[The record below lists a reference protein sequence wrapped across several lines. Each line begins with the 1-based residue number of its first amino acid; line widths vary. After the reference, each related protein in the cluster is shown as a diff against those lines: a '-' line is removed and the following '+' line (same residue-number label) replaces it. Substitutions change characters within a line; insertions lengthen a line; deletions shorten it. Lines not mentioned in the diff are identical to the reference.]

1 MEFCKIFLVMAFIGL
16 SASAETK
23 SPCQGC
29 KDLVDGILKGL
40 DSTKNKNFGGGDTAW
55 EEKKNLK
62 YKVSETRLVEV
73 LESAC
78 DKDNFRCNEIAAE
91 REDDIET
98 WYKTMQD
105 SKSLHEFLCIEKA
118 EVCCPEGK
126 FGENCEESCPANS
139 EGEICFGNGNCEG
152 SGDKQGSGKCVCD
165 EGYSGDLCNECGP
178 RHFQSFGNDTYTMCT
193 PCATGCETCLSA
205 NDTEC
210 LSCATGYREEKAS
223 EPAEVK
229 AEGEEAKEGEEAA
242 EEKPQTVTCVD
253 INECVEQSDLC
264 PVGEYCANTEG
275 SYTCEPWKCSPMCTR
290 CYGPTN
296 HHCFECIP
304 GAIMRAPFICQDI
317 DECASGAICL
327 GMYEQCVNTIGHY
340 KCECARFFR
349 RDPTT
354 GQCQPDPAIYS
365 RFLPNR
371 LRRPAAPAAEV
382 KKEEPKEEEKAA
394 AAEEEAATEEKAA
407 EEGAETKSEDAAAPA
422 EEGEEKKQE
431 L

>member
-1 MEFCKIFLVMAFIGL
+1 MGLALAFIGL
-16 SASAETK
+16 SCAAETK

-40 DSTKNKNFGGGDTAW
+40 DQTKNKNFGGGDTAW

-78 DKDNFRCNEIAAE
+78 AKDNFRCNELASE

-105 SKSLHEFLCIEKA
+105 DKPLHEFLCIEKA
-118 EVCCPEGK
+118 QACCAEGK
-126 FGENCEESCPANS
+126 FD
-139 EGEICFGNGNCEG
+139 G
-152 SGDKQGSGKCVCD
+152 SGDKQGSGTCVCD
-165 EGYSGDLCNECGP
+165 KGYAGDLCNECSSG
-178 RHFQSFGNDTYTMCT
+178 HFKSFSNDTYTMCAA
-193 PCATGCETCLSA
+193 CAAGCDTCLSA
-205 NDTEC
+205 NATDC
-210 LSCATGYREEKAS
+210 LTCSAGYRETKAS
-223 EPAEVK
+223 EPAPIVEEK
-229 AEGEEAKEGEEAA
+229 KEGSDDEKKSEDGEEAA
-242 EEKPQTVTCVD
+242 AATEEEAKPQTVTCSD

-264 PVGEYCANTEG
+264 AVGEYCANNEG
-275 SYTCEPWKCSPMCTR
+275 SYSCELCHEGCYSCFGPSKAHCTNCKTGNIMKLPYLCS
-290 CYGPTN
+290 
-296 HHCFECIP
+296 
-304 GAIMRAPFICQDI
+304 DI

-327 GMYEQCVNTIGHY
+327 GMYEQCVNTIGHH

-371 LRRPAAPAAEV
+371 MRKAPEA
-382 KKEEPKEEEKAA
+382 KKEEEVAKTEEAKPEEAAADATEEPAAKTEEEAPA
-394 AAEEEAATEEKAA
+394 AAEEEKEI
-407 EEGAETKSEDAAAPA
+407 
-422 EEGEEKKQE
+422 KKE

>member
-1 MEFCKIFLVMAFIGL
+1 MTLAAL
-16 SASAETK
+16 SSAAETK

-40 DSTKNKNFGGGDTAW
+40 DQTKNKNFGGGDTAW

-78 DKDNFRCNEIAAE
+78 AKDNFRCNELASEKEEA
-91 REDDIET
+91 IET

-105 SKSLHEFLCIEKA
+105 EKSLHEYLCIEQA
-118 EVCCPEGK
+118 AVCCPDGK
-126 FGENCEESCPANS
+126 FGENCEDCPANAN
-139 EGEICFGNGNCEG
+139 GEICFGNGKCEG
-152 SGDKQGSGKCVCD
+152 SGDKQGKGVCVCD
-165 EGYSGDLCNECGP
+165 EGYSGELCNDCGS
-178 RHFQSFGNDTYTMCT
+178 RHFKSFSNDTYTMCS
-193 PCATGCETCLSA
+193 PCAIGCESCLSA
-205 NDTEC
+205 NETEC
-210 LSCATGYREEKAS
+210 LTCSTGYREGTAS
-223 EPAEVK
+223 EPTEAV
-229 AEGEEAKEGEEAA
+229 EGEE
-242 EEKPQTVTCVD
+242 EKKQTVTCVD

-275 SYTCEPWKCSPMCTR
+275 SYTCEQCHPGCESCFGPSKGHCTACKPGNIMKLPYLCS
-290 CYGPTN
+290 
-296 HHCFECIP
+296 
-304 GAIMRAPFICQDI
+304 DI

-327 GMYEQCVNTIGHY
+327 GMYEQCINTIGHY

-371 LRRPAAPAAEV
+371 LRKPQVDV
-382 KKEEPKEEEKAA
+382 KKEEEK
-394 AAEEEAATEEKAA
+394 
-407 EEGAETKSEDAAAPA
+407 
-422 EEGEEKKQE
+422 EEKKDEASTETEAKTDEKSEEKKEEASNDEETKQE

>member
-105 SKSLHEFLCIEKA
+105 SKSLHEFLCVEKA

-139 EGEICFGNGNCEG
+139 EGEICFGNGKCEG

-178 RHFQSFGNDTYTMCT
+178 RHFQSFSNDTYTMCT

-205 NDTEC
+205 NDTDC
-210 LSCATGYREEKAS
+210 LSCAAGYREEKAS

-394 AAEEEAATEEKAA
+394 EEGAATEEKAA

>member
-1 MEFCKIFLVMAFIGL
+1 MAFIGL

>member
-407 EEGAETKSEDAAAPA
+407 EEGAETKSEDSAAPA